1 MCTRPWQA
9 VIDVGTNTSL
19 LLLARR
25 APGGALEVALDRATI
40 TRLGEGVAATGAL
53 SAVAIERTL
62 DALRAYRIAAD
73 NAGAAIQAVTTE
85 GVRLARNPD
94 DFLIPASAI
103 LGVPVEVISGAEEA
117 RLSYLSVARET
128 PGTGPLRVVDIGGA
142 STELVA
148 GEGLRVLSAV
158 SHRIGSVRLTERFI
172 LKTEKTEKTERAE
185 RAEQEPTPAAE
196 IAAVHD
202 AACEALSAQPLPAH
216 SRLHGLAGTV
226 TTAAALLLGLDAYR
240 SERVD
245 NSEHSLSAISELRD
259 RLASQ
264 TLDERVGPV
273 LERRRADV
281 IVAGLTILLAVM
293 EHCGAQVLVV
303 RDRGLRY
310 ALIT

>member
-25 APGGALEVALDRATI
+25 APGGALEVAEDRATI

-53 SAVAIERTL
+53 RATAIKRTL
-62 DALRAYRIAAD
+62 EALRVYRTAAD
-73 NAGAAIQAVTTE
+73 NAGATIQAVTTE

-94 DFLIPASAI
+94 DFLLPASAI

-142 STELVA
+142 STEVVI

-172 LKTEKTEKTERAE
+172 ISGDR
-185 RAEQEPTPAAE
+185 PAVAE
-196 IAAVHD
+196 IAAIHD
-202 AACEALSAQPLPAH
+202 AVREALSAQPLPAH

-226 TTAAALLLGLDAYR
+226 TTAAALLLGLDAYK
-240 SERVD
+240 SELVD
-245 NSEHSLSAISELRD
+245 NSEHSLSAIAELRD

-281 IVAGLTILLAVM
+281 MVAGLTILLAVM

>member
-25 APGGALEVALDRATI
+25 APDGALEVAEDRATI

-53 SAVAIERTL
+53 STVAIGRTL
-62 DALRAYRIAAD
+62 DALRAYRRAAD
-73 NAGAAIQAVTTE
+73 KAGATIQAVTTE

-94 DFLIPASAI
+94 DFLLPASAI
-103 LGVPVEVISGAEEA
+103 LGVPVEVISGAKEA
-117 RLSYLSVARET
+117 HLSYLSVAREI

-142 STELVA
+142 STELVI

-158 SHRIGSVRLTERFI
+158 SHRIGSVRLTERFRCVG
-172 LKTEKTEKTERAE
+172 LGDRPA
-185 RAEQEPTPAAE
+185 AAE
-196 IAAVHD
+196 IAAMHD
-202 AACEALSAQPLPAH
+202 AAREALSAQPLPAQSH
-216 SRLHGLAGTV
+216 LHGLAGTV
-226 TTAAALLLGLDAYR
+226 TTAAALLLGLDTYT
-240 SERVD
+240 SELVD
-245 NSEHSLSAISELRD
+245 NSEHSLSVIVELRD

-264 TLDERVGPV
+264 TLEERVGPV

>member
-25 APGGALEVALDRATI
+25 APGGALEVAEDRATI

-53 SAVAIERTL
+53 SSVAIERTL
-62 DALRAYRIAAD
+62 DALRAYRRAAD
-73 NAGAAIQAVTTE
+73 KAGATIQAVTTE

-103 LGVPVEVISGAEEA
+103 LGVPVEVISGAKEA

-128 PGTGPLRVVDIGGA
+128 PGTGSLRVVDIGGA
-142 STELVA
+142 STEVVI

-172 LKTEKTEKTERAE
+172 VSGDR
-185 RAEQEPTPAAE
+185 PVVAE
-196 IAAVHD
+196 IAAIHD
-202 AACEALSAQPLPAH
+202 AAREALSTQPLPAH
-216 SRLHGLAGTV
+216 SHLHGLAGTV
-226 TTAAALLLGLDAYR
+226 TTAAALLLGLDAYK
-240 SERVD
+240 SELVD
-245 NSEHSLSAISELRD
+245 NSEHSLLAIRQLRD